1 MTLPRVFLLFRGPSQ
16 IHIHWFGKSMMPM
29 NDFPKSCLT
38 LCLTM
43 LRSPGQPA
51 SMWFDCWTQVLTSC
65 YQTPPKLPLLL
76 FPVFQASTAPWL
88 LAPPPQV
95 SRKKGV
101 AEAYLPP
108 RIQYE
113 AWTAPL
119 PYWILGKVQE
129 VQNTCANKQKKH
141 LNLQKFDRGIG
152 DFRCQSRTL
161 VRGAQQSFDPK
172 GFPEPKICLK
182 LGGFP
187 KNCLKTAWFWRN
199 LGGKGGWAPRA
210 PLDLL
215 LDLSLPQL
223 GGTVN

>member
-1 MTLPRVFLLFRGPSQ
+1 MIFPNRVWHCAWQCWDLQVNQPPCGLTVG
-16 IHIHWFGKSMMPM
+16 HKS
-29 NDFPKSCLT
+29 
-38 LCLTM
+38 
-43 LRSPGQPA
+43 
-51 SMWFDCWTQVLTSC
+51 
-65 YQTPPKLPLLL
+65 LPLATKLHPNSL
-76 FPVFQASTAPWL
+76 YFSSRYFRPQQPPGFL
-88 LAPPPQV
+88 RPPPQV

-199 LGGKGGWAPRA
+199 LGGKGGRAPRA
-210 PLDLL
+210 PLDPL